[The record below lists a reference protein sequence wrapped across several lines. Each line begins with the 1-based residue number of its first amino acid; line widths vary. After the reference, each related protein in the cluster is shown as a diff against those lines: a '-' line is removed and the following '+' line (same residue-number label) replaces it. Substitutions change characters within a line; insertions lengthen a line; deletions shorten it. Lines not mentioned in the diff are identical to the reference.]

1 MTMTYE
7 VRLRGRLTANL
18 LSQFEHFGLVADGEP
33 VETLLHGPVADQ
45 AALYGLLRRIE
56 ALGLELVELR
66 QIPTPTP
73 TPTPAP
79 PEAGG

>member
-7 VRLRGRLTANL
+7 VRLRGRLTSNL
-18 LSQFEHFGLVADGEP
+18 LSQFEQFGLVTEGEP

-66 QIPTPTP
+66 QVPSPP
-73 TPTPAP
+73 PP
-79 PEAGG
+79 PEPA

>member
-7 VRLRGRLTANL
+7 VRLRGRLTSNL
-18 LSQFEHFGLVADGEP
+18 LSQFDEFGLVADAEP
-33 VETLLHGPVADQ
+33 LETLLHGPVADQ

-66 QIPTPTP
+66 RVSDRSEIDAVSGP
-73 TPTPAP
+73 
-79 PEAGG
+79 